1 MSIAPPAQKLLR
13 IVFRTYICFSGFQIR
28 KKCFVG
34 DRCVSLGFEI
44 SRLRQDW
51 MRIVDCDPSSGLRGT
66 EMSVGNASGV
76 RSYFRGMDCDD
87 LFLDWCNRQNIA
99 RCVP

>member
-1 MSIAPPAQKLLR
+1 
-13 IVFRTYICFSGFQIR
+13 
-28 KKCFVG
+28 
-34 DRCVSLGFEI
+34 
-44 SRLRQDW
+44 
-51 MRIVDCDPSSGLRGT
+51 MRIVDCDPSSGLHGT
-66 EMSVGNASGV
+66 EMSVRNASGV